1 MSDCIASNLSTF
13 HLSVD
18 ERKALKHSL
27 AKHSTVTH
35 NDFVMSVQVKDCIIN
50 CLVMQWKSFA
60 LELLQDHDFL
70 LIQEQWLVDC
80 QFHLLS
86 FDGFSTLF
94 VSGFDSTKIL
104 HPFDG
109 SAIIYLGNLL
119 LCLFQVLIVQR
130 FYILLIFGML
140 G

>member
-1 MSDCIASNLSTF
+1 M
-13 HLSVD
+13 
-18 ERKALKHSL
+18 
-27 AKHSTVTH
+27 TH

-70 LIQEQWLVDC
+70 LIQEHWLVDC

-109 SAIIYLGNLL
+109 CAIIYLGNLWHVWL
-119 LCLFQVLIVQR
+119 NMSELRAKDSVRLSSSLRVIR
-130 FYILLIFGML
+130 SS
-140 G
+140 